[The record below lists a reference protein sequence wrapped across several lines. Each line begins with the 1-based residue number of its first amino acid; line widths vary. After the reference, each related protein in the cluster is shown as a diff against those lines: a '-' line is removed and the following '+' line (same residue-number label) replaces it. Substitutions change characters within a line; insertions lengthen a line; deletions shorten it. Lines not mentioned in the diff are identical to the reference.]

1 MTTNKTERSVE
12 IITNQHLRGS
22 GIEVYADGEGAN
34 GTVIANISHKINNVV
49 MFGFA
54 IKLYFRSEFIN
65 NEDGSPD
72 ILLDGEYGSL
82 QVLGAN
88 TWLAGADRTD
98 DVDYE
103 LGDDDRNIII
113 PALKAAIFKRLA
125 ETGTRTNFINPPP
138 LKSYA
143 GMVMDLPSSFTFGDA
158 TVHIDWSKSSHYIY
172 AEDGTFICDNLEVI
186 TKDIKAVV
194 SIRGFYN
201 VDKTN
206 AVYVDGVLTTPKVD
220 KVCEGSVELDDDGI
234 QYDEI
239 LYHDNSTPIRFSFTE
254 NEEVAFTSII
264 ANQVRLT
271 YAHKAYPLGEAYL
284 VSA

>member
-22 GIEVYADGEGAN
+22 GIEVYADGEGAH

-65 NEDGSPD
+65 NEDGSPN
-72 ILLDGEYGSL
+72 ILLGGEYGSL

-125 ETGTRTNFINPPP
+125 ETGTRTTLSIHHPQKAMRVWLWIYRLHSRLAMPP
-138 LKSYA
+138 
-143 GMVMDLPSSFTFGDA
+143 
-158 TVHIDWSKSSHYIY
+158 
-172 AEDGTFICDNLEVI
+172 C
-186 TKDIKAVV
+186 
-194 SIRGFYN
+194 
-201 VDKTN
+201 
-206 AVYVDGVLTTPKVD
+206 
-220 KVCEGSVELDDDGI
+220 
-234 QYDEI
+234 I
-239 LYHDNSTPIRFSFTE
+239 LIG
-254 NEEVAFTSII
+254 
-264 ANQVRLT
+264 ANQAIISMQRTARSFAIIL
-271 YAHKAYPLGEAYL
+271 K
-284 VSA
+284 